1 MAARYLAPNFGATI
15 FNAFVRGL
23 AGLGVSVYGS
33 TNLAVRG
40 RRTGAW
46 QVVPVN
52 VLEHDGASYL
62 VAPRGE
68 TQWVRNLRA
77 SGRGE
82 FRMGRR
88 VREFTATE
96 MADDA
101 KPPILR
107 AYLQRW
113 AFEVAAFFPGVSATS
128 SDTEL
133 RAIAAGY
140 PVFRVSRT

>member
-1 MAARYLAPNFGATI
+1 MSRRYLAPTLGAKV
-15 FNAFVRGL
+15 FNAVVRGL
-23 AGLGVSVYGS
+23 AAFGVSVYGS

-52 VLEHDGASYL
+52 LLAHDGASYL

-77 SGRGE
+77 AGRGE
-82 FRMGRR
+82 FHLGQR

-96 MADDA
+96 IADDA

-107 AYLQRW
+107 AYLARW
-113 AFEVAAFFPGVSATS
+113 AFEVATFFPSVAATS
-128 SDTEL
+128 TDAEL
-133 RAIAAGY
+133 RAVAAGY
-140 PVFRVSRT
+140 PVFRVSRS

>member
-1 MAARYLAPNFGATI
+1 M
-15 FNAFVRGL
+15 RGL
-23 AGLGVSVYGS
+23 AGLGVSVYGA

-52 VLEHDGASYL
+52 LLEHDGVSYL

-77 SGRGE
+77 AGRGE
-82 FRMGRR
+82 FRLGWR
-88 VREFTATE
+88 VREFTPTE
-96 MADDA
+96 IGDDA

-107 AYLQRW
+107 AYLERW

-128 SDTEL
+128 SDAEL
-133 RAIAAGY
+133 RAVAAGY
-140 PVFRVSRT
+140 PVFRVSRR